1 MTGTSESNWQTAAVV
16 QALVFLLAAYNAL
29 QVIRA
34 WRGFREAGVSS
45 GLWAGWFSSAAAAAI
60 AAFFIIAPGL
70 APAGLFFRLPF
81 ALGWFV
87 PAIVIALEVQRRLE
101 ILGTSRTEW
110 IERIASSTMWIAI
123 GNLAL
128 LSVVVVY
135 AMMVAKTM
143 EVPGMP
149 R

>member
-1 MTGTSESNWQTAAVV
+1 M
-16 QALVFLLAAYNAL
+16 
-29 QVIRA
+29 
-34 WRGFREAGVSS
+34 
-45 GLWAGWFSSAAAAAI
+45 
-60 AAFFIIAPGL
+60 
-70 APAGLFFRLPF
+70 
-81 ALGWFV
+81 
-87 PAIVIALEVQRRLE
+87 E